1 MTNFKIDTKK
11 KTLNYNLEFKFLG
24 DVEKSK
30 INLIKLQ
37 NEDLIYNGK
46 AFDFIIRLE
55 ILPSAMLGVV
65 VYTIDMNR
73 IVSFSLPQL
82 DIKFTEDE

>member
-1 MTNFKIDTKK
+1 MTNFRIDTKK

-30 INLIKLQ
+30 INLIELQ
-37 NEDLIYNGK
+37 EGDIIYNGTS
-46 AFDFIIRLE
+46 FDFVLRLE
-55 ILPSAMLGVV
+55 ILPSALLGVV
-65 VYTIDMNR
+65 IYTINDER

-82 DIKFTEDE
+82 DIKFIDNE